1 MKKVLPAVAVL
12 LLGLTLVSGCGD
24 GGYGNSPGDQP
35 SGTQSTTKGGGGG
48 GY

>member
-1 MKKVLPAVAVL
+1 MKKVLPAVTVL

-24 GGYGNSPGDQP
+24 GGSSPGDQP

-48 GY
+48 Y